1 MNQVN
6 SHQTYKLQLIMK
18 LVIIG
23 CGYVGSK
30 VARLWYEAGNEVT
43 VTTTTSEKVPQ
54 LQEIAS
60 KVVVLTGSDLESL
73 QQLVAGQDGVLL
85 SVGSKGRTPD
95 LYRQAYLETARN
107 VITAIK
113 TTPGVKQLIYTSSYG
128 IINDKSGN
136 TIDETVVINPK
147 DEFGEI
153 LHQVEQE
160 LLSVSEREFKTC
172 ILRLTGIYGTG
183 REIIKIFRRI
193 AGTTRPGT
201 GEGYT
206 NWVHVEDIVRAIDF
220 AQKRQLQGIYHLN
233 SDEYLTSK
241 EFFQRLFK
249 AHNLP
254 PVIWDSS
261 QTSPRGYNMKL
272 SNQKIKDAGFKFA
285 HPQIEFELS

>member
-1 MNQVN
+1 
-6 SHQTYKLQLIMK
+6 MK

-30 VARLWYEAGNEVT
+30 VAHLWYEAGNEVT
-43 VTTTTSEKVPQ
+43 VTTTTPEKVSQ
-54 LQEIAS
+54 LGEIAS
-60 KVVVLTGSDLESL
+60 KVVVLTGNDLESL
-73 QQLVAGQDGVLL
+73 QQLVANQDVVLL

-95 LYRQAYLETARN
+95 LYRQAYLETVRN

-113 TTPGVKQLIYTSSYG
+113 TTSGVKQLIYTSSYG

-136 TIDETVVINPK
+136 MIDETVVVNPK

-160 LLSVSEREFKTC
+160 LLSVSATEFRTC
-172 ILRLTGIYGTG
+172 ILRLTGIYGPG

-201 GEGYT
+201 GESYT
-206 NWVHVEDIVRAIDF
+206 NWVHAEDIVRAIDF
-220 AQKRQLQGIYHLN
+220 AREKQLEGIYHLS
-233 SDEYLTSK
+233 SDECLTSK

-254 PVIWDSS
+254 PVIWDAA
-261 QTSPRGYNMKL
+261 QTSPRGYNLKL
-272 SNQKIKDAGFKFA
+272 SNQKIKAAGFKFL
-285 HPQIEFELS
+285 HPEIEFDL